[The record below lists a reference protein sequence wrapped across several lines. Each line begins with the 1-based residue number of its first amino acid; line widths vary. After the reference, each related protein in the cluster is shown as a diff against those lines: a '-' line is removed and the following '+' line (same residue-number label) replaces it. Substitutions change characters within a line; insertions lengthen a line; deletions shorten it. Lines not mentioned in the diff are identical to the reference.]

1 MMRGMKYIQFHALP
15 EASLLCN
22 GIKQPSQ
29 YHEAHIQT
37 FFLSPAE
44 STVCSSGFLC
54 VCLPK
59 TLHSSLPMVSSRKTS
74 ECLPFLFGNFY
85 KVTGNLTPLTEDEDI
100 YDRTV
105 VGHHV
110 PCDMQ
115 AENGNHLAGAASSV
129 VHTAGCSAP
138 LHPVTAERNKWAAIL
153 CGIAPLAASR
163 EDAQAT
169 QAQIETAHKCC
180 FRKTG
185 DVTISAHF
193 WYLGIS
199 RGYILF

>member
-1 MMRGMKYIQFHALP
+1 MRGMKYIQFHALP

-105 VGHHV
+105 ADPRTPRTMRHATWEWQPSGWGCFICGTHSWVLSTAA
-110 PCDMQ
+110 PCHCREEQM
-115 AENGNHLAGAASSV
+115 GSHLVWHCS
-129 VHTAGCSAP
+129 TGC
-138 LHPVTAERNKWAAIL
+138 L
-153 CGIAPLAASR
+153 
-163 EDAQAT
+163 
-169 QAQIETAHKCC
+169 
-180 FRKTG
+180 
-185 DVTISAHF
+185 
-193 WYLGIS
+193 
-199 RGYILF
+199 